1 MVARGDII
9 VVSLAGDYGKPRP
22 ALVIQSDTTLA
33 VTGSVT
39 FCLLTS
45 ELVEGSHLRIDVP
58 SNSDTGL
65 ERRSQVQSDKI
76 FTLPMAKI
84 RGPIGRVGGEFMGS
98 VDLALALHL
107 GLLAR

>member
-1 MVARGDII
+1 MVTRGDIV

-22 ALVIQSDTTLA
+22 ALVIQSDATLA

-45 ELVEGSHLRIDVP
+45 EIIEGSHLRIDVP
-58 SNSDTGL
+58 CNAETGL
-65 ERRSQVQSDKI
+65 KRRSQVQTDKI

-84 RGPIGRVGGEFMGS
+84 RGPIGRIGNELMS
-98 VDLALALHL
+98 SIDLALALHL